1 MKRKGLA
8 LLIGAAMM
16 AASLVGCGG
25 KDTGADN
32 STKADN
38 TAKADNAE
46 NVVQES
52 VADSGEVIEL
62 EFWGWWSSEA
72 RQGNHATSWQ
82 TIWRRFA
89 SAQVRDRWSR
99 LIRS

>member
-62 EFWGWWSSEA
+62 EFGAGGA
-72 RQGNHATSWQ
+72 RRHASR
-82 TIWRRFA
+82 IWRRWSKGLTSRRA
-89 SAQVRDRWSR
+89 STM
-99 LIRS
+99 

>member
-52 VADSGEVIEL
+52 VADSGILGLVEL
-62 EFWGWWSSEA
+62 GGTQA
-72 RQGNHATSWQ
+72 AYGGDGQR
-82 TIWRRFA
+82 
-89 SAQVRDRWSR
+89 V
-99 LIRS
+99 

>member
-72 RQGNHATSWQ
+72 RKPHMEEMVKGFNESQSKYHVT
-82 TIWRRFA
+82 
-89 SAQVRDRWSR
+89 
-99 LIRS
+99 